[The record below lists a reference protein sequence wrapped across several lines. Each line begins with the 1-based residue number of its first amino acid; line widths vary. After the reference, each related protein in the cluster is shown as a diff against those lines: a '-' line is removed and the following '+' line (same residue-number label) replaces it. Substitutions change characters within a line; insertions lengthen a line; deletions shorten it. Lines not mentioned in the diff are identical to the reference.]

1 MSHAQPH
8 PAANATPAAT
18 RPRATYRI
26 QFHAEFTL
34 DDAVAIVPYLSRLGV
49 SHLYASPLLPA
60 APGSTHGYD
69 ITAHDAVNPAL
80 GGEPALRRLVA
91 ALRAE
96 GMGLLLDIVPNHMGV
111 DGPHNAW
118 WQDVL
123 AKGQESD
130 YARFFDIDWNSDDPS
145 LKGRMLAPFLGRPYG
160 EALAEGELTL
170 VKDGPTGLSVAY
182 FDNRFPIAPR
192 DAEAILDDPEGLA
205 GHDPKSLTGAARLH
219 ALLERQN
226 YRLAWWRTATDEINW
241 RRFFDVTGLA
251 GLRAEEP
258 AVFDATHALI
268 LRLYAEGLI
277 DGVRIDHVDGL
288 ADPGG
293 YCRKLRR
300 RMEAIAHRRPAEAP
314 AGPPYILIEK
324 ILAPGEPLETRWKTD
339 GTTGYDF
346 MDQVSAVL
354 HDPAG
359 EAPLSA
365 LWRETSGSEADFH
378 AEEIQARKQILRDN
392 LAAELDGCARAF
404 HHLAR
409 GHLRSRDFSFNAIR
423 RVLAQLLV
431 HFPVYR
437 VYVRNGAPTA
447 QDVAVLRQ
455 AADAA
460 RASLRTTD
468 HVVLSHLLYWLAEEP
483 VRERSAGE
491 ARRALL
497 VARTRFQQL
506 SSPTAAKSVEDT
518 AFYRYGRLLSRN
530 EVGSNPGQFAL
541 PPEGFH
547 ALMAARATDWPGALL
562 ATATHDHKRGEDVR
576 MRLAVLSEIPDE
588 WAAALRGFLA
598 ESREL
603 VQALPEGPAP
613 SPGDAVM
620 LLQMV
625 VASWPLGLP
634 VTDRAGVDAWVERL
648 SGWLQKAMREA
659 KRRSGWA
666 MPDEAYEAATAG
678 FLRGVLDVSARPA
691 LATGLQGLAA
701 RIALPGALK
710 SLAQTTLRMT
720 CPGVP
725 DLYQGAEFWD
735 ESLVDPDN
743 RRPVDYAAR
752 RAALERGAEPL
763 GLLADWS
770 SGAVKQALIH
780 RLLLARAEAPSLFTG
795 GHYVPLRLEGRQA
808 DAMLAFLRQEA
819 GEALLVAVPR
829 LAVPLL
835 GHAET
840 LSVPDTAWSDTRLV
854 LPAELSARSWHCLL
868 TGATLPAGGTLPLAG
883 NPLPLRV
890 LRATG

>member
-1 MSHAQPH
+1 MSDHAQPH
-8 PAANATPAAT
+8 PAATT
-18 RPRATYRI
+18 HPRATYRI
-26 QFHAEFTL
+26 QFHAGFTL
-34 DDAVAIVPYLSRLGV
+34 DDAVAVVPYLARLGV

-69 ITAHDAVNPAL
+69 ITAHDAINPAL

-123 AKGQESD
+123 ARGTESA
-130 YARFFDIDWNSDDPS
+130 YARFFDIDWNADDPT

-170 VKDGPTGLSVAY
+170 VKEGPTGLAVAY

-192 DAEAILDDPEGLA
+192 DAESILDDRDGLA
-205 GHDPKSLTGAARLH
+205 EHDPKSLTGAARLH

-258 AVFDATHALI
+258 EVFDATHELI

-300 RMEAIAHRRPAEAP
+300 RMESAGQRRPAEAP
-314 AGPPYILIEK
+314 SGLPYILIEK
-324 ILAPGEPLETRWKTD
+324 ILAPGERLETRWQTD

-354 HDPAG
+354 HDAAG

-365 LWRETSGSEADFH
+365 LWREASGSEADFH
-378 AEEIQARKQILRDN
+378 AEEFQARKQILRDS
-392 LAAELDGCARAF
+392 LAAELDGCARAL

-437 VYVRNGAPTA
+437 VYVRNGTPTA
-447 QDVAVLRQ
+447 QDAAVLRQ
-455 AADAA
+455 AAEAA
-460 RASLRTTD
+460 RASLKPTD
-468 HVVLSHLLYWLAEEP
+468 HAVLSHILYWLAEEP
-483 VRERSAGE
+483 MRERPPGE
-491 ARRALL
+491 SRRALL
-497 VARTRFQQL
+497 TARTRFQQL

-530 EVGSNPGQFAL
+530 EVGSNPGHFAM
-541 PPEGFH
+541 PPETFH
-547 ALMAARATDWPGALL
+547 SLMAARAAEWPHALL

-576 MRLAVLSEIPDE
+576 MRLAVLSEIPDD

-598 ESREL
+598 ESRAL
-603 VQALPEGPAP
+603 VQDLPDGPAP
-613 SPGDAVM
+613 TPGDAVM

-634 VTDRAGVDAWVERL
+634 VTDRAGVEAWVERL

-666 MPDEAYEAATAG
+666 MPDEAYEQATAG
-678 FLRGVLDVSARPA
+678 FLRGVLDVAARPS
-691 LATGLQGLAA
+691 LATGLQGFAT

-710 SLAQTTLRMT
+710 SLAQTTLRLT

-725 DLYQGAEFWD
+725 DVYQGTEFWD

-752 RAALERGAEPL
+752 RAALARNAEPAS
-763 GLLADWS
+763 LLADWA
-770 SGAVKQALIH
+770 SGTVKQALIH
-780 RLLLARAEAPSLFTG
+780 RLLLARAEAPALFTA
-795 GHYVPLRLEGRQA
+795 GHYAPLPLEGAQA
-808 DAMLAFLRQEA
+808 GAMLAFLRQEA

-829 LAVPLL
+829 LSVPLL
-835 GHAET
+835 GRGET
-840 LSVPDTAWSDTRLV
+840 LSVPDAVWGDTRLV
-854 LPAELSARSWHCLL
+854 LPPALSGRSWRCLL
-868 TGATLPAGGTLPLAG
+868 TGASVPAGDALPLAG
-883 NPLPLRV
+883 HPLPLRV
-890 LRATG
+890 LRAAG